1 MKKVAFISDIHGNL
15 EAFQA
20 VLADIDRLA
29 IQTIFCLGDCVG
41 YGPEPEKVIME
52 IRNRAIPT
60 VRGNHELALL
70 NDRYANS
77 FNFIAR
83 QSLDITRTLISPAT
97 LRYIAAMPVT
107 RLFGNTRMVH
117 GCPPASI
124 TRYLF
129 AAPKHLLKN
138 IFSEFAETLC
148 FFGHTHTLALYTLDP
163 SSGNIHSQRLE
174 RGILGLE
181 PHCRHLI
188 NIGSVGQPRDGNN
201 NAKYV
206 IWNEEGRTIETR
218 YIPYDI
224 GSTFAKII
232 AAGLPK
238 LNATRLL

>member
-29 IQTIFCLGDCVG
+29 IHTIFCLGDCVG
-41 YGPEPEKVIME
+41 YGPEPEQVITE

-60 VRGNHELALL
+60 VMGNHELALI
-70 NDRYANS
+70 NDRYYNS

-97 LRYIAAMPVT
+97 WQYISAMPAT
-107 RLFGNTRMVH
+107 MLYRDARMVH

-129 AAPKHLLKN
+129 TAQEYLLKK

-148 FFGHTHTLALYTLDP
+148 FFGHTHTLALYTIDQ
-163 SSGNIHSQRLE
+163 SDNIHGQRLE
-174 RGILGLE
+174 RGTYGLE
-181 PHCRHLI
+181 PRCRHLI
-188 NIGSVGQPRDGNN
+188 NAGSVGQPRDGNN

-206 IWNEEGRTIETR
+206 IWDEEEKTIEIR

-224 GSTFAKII
+224 QSTFDKII
-232 AAGLPK
+232 AAGLPT

>member
-1 MKKVAFISDIHGNL
+1 MTKVAFISDIHGNL

-29 IQTIFCLGDCVG
+29 IHTIFCLGDCVG
-41 YGPEPEKVIME
+41 YGPEPEQVITE

-60 VRGNHELALL
+60 VMGNHELALI
-70 NDRYANS
+70 NDRYSNS
-77 FNFIAR
+77 FNLIAR

-97 LRYIAAMPVT
+97 RQYIASMPT
-107 RLFGNTRMVH
+107 TLLYRDARMVH

-129 AAPKHLLKN
+129 AAPEYLLKK

-148 FFGHTHTLALYTLDP
+148 FFGHTHTLALYTFDQ
-163 SSGNIHSQRLE
+163 SGNIHSQRLE
-174 RGILGLE
+174 RGILGLD

-206 IWNEEGRTIETR
+206 IWDEEEKTIETR

-224 GSTFAKII
+224 QSTFAKII
-232 AAGLPK
+232 AAGLPE

>member
-15 EAFQA
+15 EALQA

-29 IQTIFCLGDCVG
+29 IHTIFCLGDCVG
-41 YGPEPEKVIME
+41 YGPEPEQVITE
-52 IRNRAIPT
+52 IRNRGIPT
-60 VRGNHELALL
+60 VMGNHELALL
-70 NDRYANS
+70 NDRYSKS

-97 LRYIAAMPVT
+97 LQYIATMPVT
-107 RLFGNTRMVH
+107 LLFRNARLVH

-129 AAPKHLLKN
+129 GAQVCLLKK

-148 FFGHTHTLALYTLDP
+148 FFGHTHTLALYAIDQ
-163 SSGNIHSQRLE
+163 SGNTHSPRLE
-174 RGILGLE
+174 RGISGLA
-181 PHCRHLI
+181 PHCRYLI

-201 NAKYV
+201 NAKYA
-206 IWNEEGRTIETR
+206 IWAVEEKTVEIR

-224 GSTFAKII
+224 QSTFAKII
-232 AAGLPK
+232 AAGLPR

>member
-1 MKKVAFISDIHGNL
+1 MNKVAFLSDIHGNF

-29 IQTIFCLGDCVG
+29 IHTIFCLGDCVG
-41 YGPEPEKVIME
+41 YGPEPEQVITE
-52 IRNRAIPT
+52 IRNLAIPT
-60 VRGNHELALL
+60 VMGNHELALI
-70 NDRYANS
+70 NTHYYNF

-97 LRYIAAMPVT
+97 LQYIAAMPAT
-107 RLFGNTRMVH
+107 LLFRNTRVVH

-129 AAPKHLLKN
+129 DAQEHLLKK

-148 FFGHTHTLALYTLDP
+148 FFGHTHTLALYTLDQ
-163 SSGNIHSQRLE
+163 SGNIYGHRLE
-174 RGILGLE
+174 KGIYGLV
-181 PHCRHLI
+181 PHGRHLV

-201 NAKYV
+201 NAKYA
-206 IWNEEGRTIETR
+206 IWDQEEKTIEIR
-218 YIPYDI
+218 YVSYDI
-224 GSTFAKII
+224 QSTFDKII